1 MQIIYYAN
9 KVSCQTVSSVNSD
22 DSLTVLLLIHVMAL
36 ITCATYFTQLQHRMF
51 DNNAFDWA

>member
-22 DSLTVLLLIHVMAL
+22 DSLTVLLLIHVIAL
-36 ITCATYFTQLQHRMF
+36 ITCATYLTQLQHRMF
-51 DNNAFDWA
+51 DNHAFDWA